1 MVFLSTSQHIFE
13 VQYGLVD
20 EFPYI
25 FGALAFSVG
34 VATFTNGTL
43 VVRFGMKKLVT
54 IFFNSIFSELLYLYI
69 STFLW

>member
-34 VATFTNGTL
+34 LATFTNGTL
-43 VVRFGMKKLVT
+43 VVKFGMRKLVNYLCF
-54 IFFNSIFSELLYLYI
+54 IILINFFILYY
-69 STFLW
+69 TFL

>member
-1 MVFLSTSQHIFE
+1 MV
-13 VQYGLVD
+13 LVD

-43 VVRFGMKKLVT
+43 VVRFGNEK
-54 IFFNSIFSELLYLYI
+54 ISDYFFQYY
-69 STFLW
+69 FL